1 MRCRSRP
8 GRSRRV
14 RRRSSDAAMVVF
26 VEEGFVRTTLT
37 TLTEV
42 GKRAGAVKGATESVR
57 VSGVLNA
64 AISCSARV

>member
-1 MRCRSRP
+1 M
-8 GRSRRV
+8 
-14 RRRSSDAAMVVF
+14 AVF